1 MKHLLK
7 NLLAL
12 LLVVCFVSAQA
23 QRNKA
28 SNKKNKDQKANTW
41 LWQVSGNGLKTP
53 SYLYG
58 TMHAMCSNDFSMDDS
73 LLAKLNASSQLVLEV
88 VDADNPMN
96 VFVLM
101 QAMAMKGAHLNDLYT
116 PEEYAEINKFFTDSV
131 GVGID
136 ELAAFNP
143 FFAILATM
151 PVQMGCADIKSYE
164 AELTQLARTAGKE
177 VKELETI
184 QFQANL
190 FDTIPYGIQAKEL
203 LRLVREWNSEK
214 QLLAEMTSIY
224 KNKEVDKALVLAH
237 ASFGALTQYWDVFLK
252 NRNENWVPKIE
263 AMAAVNSS
271 LFAVGAAH
279 LVGDYGLIA
288 LLRKKGYTVTPV
300 NN

>member
-1 MKHLLK
+1 MKHILK
-7 NLLAL
+7 NLLAV
-12 LLVVCFVSAQA
+12 LLVLFFVGAQA
-23 QRNKA
+23 QRNKT
-28 SNKKNKDQKANTW
+28 NKQQKKDEKANTW
-41 LWQVSGNGLKTP
+41 LWQVSGNGLKNP

-58 TMHAMCSNDFSMDDS
+58 TMHAMCAGDFSIDDS
-73 LLAKLNASSQLVLEV
+73 LAAKLTASNQLVLEV

-101 QAMAMKGAHLNDLYT
+101 QAMALKGAHLPDLYT
-116 PEEYAEINKFFTDSV
+116 KEEYAEINTFFTDSV
-131 GVGID
+131 GVSIGD
-136 ELAAFNP
+136 FASFNP
-143 FFAILATM
+143 FFAILATL
-151 PVQMGCADIKSYE
+151 PQQMGCTDIKSFE
-164 AELTQLARTAGKE
+164 TELTIMARAAGKE
-177 VKELETI
+177 VKELENI

-190 FDTIPYGIQAKEL
+190 FDTIPYPIQAKEL

-252 NRNENWVPKIE
+252 NRNENWIPKIE
-263 AMAAVNSS
+263 TMAATKSS

-279 LVGDYGLIA
+279 LVGDYGLIT

>member
-7 NLLAL
+7 NLLAV
-12 LLVVCFVSAQA
+12 LLVVCFVGAQA

-28 SNKKNKDQKANTW
+28 SNKKNKGQKANTW
-41 LWQVSGNGLKTP
+41 LWQVSGNGLKAP

-58 TMHAMCSNDFSMDDS
+58 TMHAMCQADFIMDDS
-73 LLAKLNASSQLVLEV
+73 LVAKLNASSQLVLEV

-131 GVGID
+131 GIGIN
-136 ELAAFNP
+136 ELASFNP
-143 FFAILATM
+143 FFSILATL

-164 AELTQLARTAGKE
+164 TELTQLARTAGKQ

-190 FDTIPYGIQAKEL
+190 FDTIPYSVQAKEL
-203 LRLVREWNSEK
+203 LRLVREWNNEK
-214 QLLAEMTSIY
+214 QLLAEMTAIY

-263 AMAAVNSS
+263 TMATANSS

-279 LVGDYGLIA
+279 LVGDYGLIT

-300 NN
+300 TN